1 MSGWRGKIG
10 IISVIGDGF
19 EEYVHAQKPIGV
31 SVISTKLP
39 RNYTKQQV
47 VEAFRCFVGHN
58 VDVLLFAGE
67 ESLEEVSA
75 LLQGAQIGLDGK
87 VLLTRK
93 SAIASGLQRQQEAG
107 NLLVITPYE
116 EEDPWS
122 DVTWLDQGGH
132 VLSITIPLAGVTDE
146 GLPLEDATDYWRYHR
161 VVDAL
166 KNAPLDQIDA
176 VYIEDLELGVADLL
190 EDFRTSFHTEIDSTQ
205 RILWNVALESCGIP
219 ARRV

>member
-1 MSGWRGKIG
+1 M
-10 IISVIGDGF
+10 
-19 EEYVHAQKPIGV
+19 
-31 SVISTKLP
+31 
-39 RNYTKQQV
+39 
-47 VEAFRCFVGHN
+47 
-58 VDVLLFAGE
+58 
-67 ESLEEVSA
+67 
-75 LLQGAQIGLDGK
+75 
-87 VLLTRK
+87 
-93 SAIASGLQRQQEAG
+93 
-107 NLLVITPYE
+107 
-116 EEDPWS
+116 
-122 DVTWLDQGGH
+122 
-132 VLSITIPLAGVTDE
+132 LSITIPLAGVTDE